1 MLDFSEVTFWI
12 NSYRCDAKIWCNLTN
27 VLLFAVVSLYLLSI
41 SFLAFLCHPT
51 QMVSLCPQIPFP
63 SLHFLF
69 LPVSFQTF
77 DHLHTS
83 PVFFPT
89 KTQSMSVAHHLPT
102 PPLSLS
108 PLLSLSFSLTNRQH
122 WQWSGVGH
130 GETSARGPWAAAGSD
145 QVHKEGASVALQRLQ
160 KREIRSFIEM
170 FCHKGHFFWDVISLS
185 V

>member
-1 MLDFSEVTFWI
+1 MYYSP
-12 NSYRCDAKIWCNLTN
+12 
-27 VLLFAVVSLYLLSI
+27 LLLLYILPKSLSLPFYVI
-41 SFLAFLCHPT
+41 SHRWWVCVP
-51 QMVSLCPQIPFP
+51 SFP
-63 SLHFLF
+63 SLVCTFCF
-69 LPVSFQTF
+69 YLPVSFQTF

-83 PVFFPT
+83 PFFFPT
-89 KTQSMSVAHHLPT
+89 KTQLMSVAHHLHT
-102 PPLSLS
+102 PPLPPS